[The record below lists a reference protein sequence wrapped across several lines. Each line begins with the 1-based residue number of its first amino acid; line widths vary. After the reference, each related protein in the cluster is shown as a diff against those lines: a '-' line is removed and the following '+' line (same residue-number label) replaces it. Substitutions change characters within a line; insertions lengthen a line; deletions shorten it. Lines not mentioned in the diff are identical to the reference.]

1 MVLVLFLKGR
11 VPMPKNYIKVDGKKI
26 KLKTLKITEA
36 DWAKLFDIARAI
48 SEKKSRPIKPYLAF
62 KVCLA
67 NTMQMMFTGKRCSEH
82 WYTSEEDLAKYGDC
96 PYNHDDK
103 GEVKLN

>member
-1 MVLVLFLKGR
+1 
-11 VPMPKNYIKVDGKKI
+11 MPKNYIKVDGKKI
-26 KLKTLKITEA
+26 KMKTLKITED
-36 DWAKLFDIARAI
+36 DWTKLFDIAMAI

-67 NTMQMMFTGKRCSEH
+67 TAKQSMKCAEH
-82 WYTSEEDLAKYGDC
+82 WYSSEEDLAKYGDC

>member
-1 MVLVLFLKGR
+1 
-11 VPMPKNYIKVDGKKI
+11 MPKNYIKVDGKKI
-26 KLKTLKITEA
+26 KLKTLKITEE
-36 DWAKLFDIARAI
+36 DWAKLFDIAMDI
-48 SEKKSRPIKPYLAF
+48 SKSKFLPEWKGRPISPYLAF

-67 NTMQMMFTGKRCSEH
+67 TAKQSMKCAEH
-82 WYTSEEDLAKYGDC
+82 WYSSEEDLAKYGDC

>member
-1 MVLVLFLKGR
+1 
-11 VPMPKNYIKVDGKKI
+11 MPKNYIKVNGKKI
-26 KLKTLKITEA
+26 KMKTLKITED
-36 DWAKLFDIARAI
+36 DWADLFDISMAI
-48 SEKKSRPIKPYLAF
+48 SEKKTRPIKPYLAF

-67 NTMQMMFTGKRCSEH
+67 TTKQSLKCAEH
-82 WYTSEEDLAKYGDC
+82 WYTSKEDLAKYGDC